1 MTIIKKLLAIL
12 SVFLLADQASAEE
25 LTALEII
32 KEGRILNSS
41 TDEDLKWKDVTFLYS
56 ILYKGNIYYCKHF
69 ESGISC
75 AAVQTSKM
83 YAD

>member
-1 MTIIKKLLAIL
+1 MKKLLAIL
-12 SVFLLADQASAEE
+12 SVILFANQASAEE
-25 LTALEII
+25 RTPLEII
-32 KEGRILNSS
+32 TKGRILNSS
-41 TDEDLKWKDVTFLYS
+41 TDKDDKWKDVTFLYS
-56 ILYKGNIYYCKHF
+56 ILYKGKIYYCKHF